1 MKAKRDKKIGTVM
14 KEFKAGNL
22 KSGGSGKQVTNPKQ
36 AIAIALSE
44 ANAMNQGGMMYNE
57 IMNRPMFQTP
67 QMREGGG
74 IMAGVAPIRGYA
86 DGDLVEEDDSMIAS
100 LLSQAEELP
109 EVLSNLT
116 MDDAVSYVKQNPEI
130 LIFGLPGVGIGGAA
144 ALKFGPGL
152 ARGATSLARRL
163 LLKGKHLKQ
172 LKQTLWEMFQQEKRQ
187 RDCLRSNK
195 LKE

>member
-1 MKAKRDKKIGTVM
+1 MAKSKREKKISKVM
-14 KEFKAGNL
+14 GEFKEGAL

-86 DGDLVEEDDSMIAS
+86 NGDLVEEDDLGFMDYVRVA
-100 LLSQAEELP
+100 P
-109 EVLSNLT
+109 EVLKD
-116 MDDAVSYVKQNPEI
+116 MVVGDDGTIEAPVLPAVAPAVI
-130 LIFGLPGVGIGGAA
+130 IAA
-144 ALKFGPGL
+144 
-152 ARGATSLARRL
+152 TNVI
-163 LLKGKHLKQ
+163 
-172 LKQTLWEMFQQEKRQ
+172 T
-187 RDCLRSNK
+187 
-195 LKE
+195 